1 MSLKEIL
8 SLQRKNGVIT
18 MKNNRILLPDG
29 TFQERQYENALIMEH
44 GYQERYEE
52 LLMNDTREGM
62 VLAFIISKMDDENE
76 LVCSLDTIAQALHYS
91 KASVARAIRLFR
103 ERYTDLVTIGKV
115 GNTSRFT
122 IDRNRCFKA

>member
-1 MSLKEIL
+1 
-8 SLQRKNGVIT
+8 

-91 KASVARAIRLFR
+91 KASVARAIRLF
-103 ERYTDLVTIGKV
+103 
-115 GNTSRFT
+115 
-122 IDRNRCFKA
+122 

>member
-1 MSLKEIL
+1 
-8 SLQRKNGVIT
+8 
-18 MKNNRILLPDG
+18 MKNNRILLQDG
-29 TFQERQYENALIMEH
+29 TFQERKYENAIIME
-44 GYQERYEE
+44 QERYEE

>member
-1 MSLKEIL
+1 
-8 SLQRKNGVIT
+8 

-29 TFQERQYENALIMEH
+29 TFQERQYENALIMER